1 MNLIPD
7 DDQALIK
14 GKTAMKWD
22 STKKRY
28 ILKKIDRD
36 GKVIKEKRNEAGA
49 KITKKNAEK

>member
-1 MNLIPD
+1 
-7 DDQALIK
+7 
-14 GKTAMKWD
+14 MKWD